1 MLGGSVADYSTI
13 HAQVRGMYASLL
25 SPQLW
30 DRLREAASFS
40 ELTGTL
46 KETIYA
52 PYLTQVEEA
61 DLTPRRAVYQIK
73 MHLAKVYTGVLR
85 LAPGFAR
92 PVLNR
97 LYRLYETDNLKAILR
112 GVVAGAPWDTV
123 RYVLF
128 PLGAST
134 VLPAQA
140 MVEAGSVGAAV
151 EQLRRTPYYA
161 TLAHALQRYSAE
173 GSLFPLEVAL
183 DLDDWR
189 ELWHDVKRLP
199 AQDRPQALRIVGTLA
214 DLNNLMWAIRYR
226 VYHHLSE
233 EEIINYTLPFGYQ
246 VKDQDIHAIAAG
258 AGIASVM
265 ERIYPGLSVEQEPE
279 RRLPELELHLQRQL
293 VERCQAA
300 FIGYPFHIGI
310 PLAYLVLAELEI
322 QDLTV
327 LIEAKAMHIPAARF
341 QAYLVMGASHVL
353 TPLKKGIVSSQLHAS
368 MLQ

>member
-1 MLGGSVADYSTI
+1 MLGRGASSYSTV
-13 HAQVRGMYASLL
+13 HAQVRAMYGDML

-30 DRLREAASFS
+30 GRLSEAAGFS
-40 ELTGTL
+40 ELAGAL
-46 KETIYA
+46 KETVYG
-52 PYLTQVEEA
+52 PYLARVEETA
-61 DLTPRRAVYQIK
+61 LTPRRAAYQVK
-73 MHLAKVYTGVLR
+73 MHLARAYAAVLR

-92 PVLNR
+92 PLLNR

-112 GVVAGAPWDTV
+112 GVATGAAWDAV

-128 PLGAST
+128 PLGSST
-134 VLPAQA
+134 ILPAQA
-140 MVEAGSVGAAV
+140 MAEAGSVGAAI
-151 EQLRRTPYYA
+151 EQLRRTPYYV

-189 ELWHDVKRLP
+189 ELWRDVKRLP
-199 AQDRPQALRIVGTLA
+199 ARDRSQALRIVGTLA

-226 VYHHLSE
+226 IYHHLSE

-246 VKDQDIHAIAAG
+246 VSGQAIHAIAAG
-258 AGIASVM
+258 AGIASVI
-265 ERIYPGLSVEQEPE
+265 ERLYPSLGKQETNHE
-279 RRLPELELHLQRQL
+279 LPDLELQLQRQL
-293 VERCQAA
+293 VERCRSA

-310 PLAYLVLAELEI
+310 PLAYLMLAELEI

-353 TPLKKGIVSSQLHAS
+353 PTTND
-368 MLQ
+368 